1 MTQELFV
8 LRSLLESGRYQE
20 ALSVVDE
27 LEDMSK
33 QAILRN
39 IESFLV
45 RLMIHL
51 IKYQVENR
59 LTRSWFASIT
69 DSIIQISKLNL
80 KGNKSSYYIS
90 QSEWRSFLE
99 DALEEALLPASLE
112 ILDGALTADQL
123 NDRFNHDRGLKLA
136 QDLLDLTYSNARR
149 ELRQKIEQTLKA

>member
-136 QDLLDLTYSNARR
+136 QDLLDLTYSSARR

>member
-39 IESFLV
+39 IESCLV

-136 QDLLDLTYSNARR
+136 QDLLDLTYSSARR

>member
-39 IESFLV
+39 IESCLV